1 MEESAPTTESSPS
14 ILTDGAPSAEPSAGP
29 SSLLDGSLGVQTS
42 NPLAF
47 DPGILPDDLR
57 GEPSLQSFD
66 SVDKLAKS
74 YVHARKMIGADPD
87 QMLQLP
93 KEDDAEGWDSVY
105 ERLGRPNAPDGY
117 DFELGDGEQ
126 SDEVADFKNVA
137 HQLGLTND
145 QARNILGIYN
155 QISQNDMA
163 QEDEQFEQMNVE
175 YLQDIQ
181 SEWGDSF
188 NKNAELAR
196 RAFTDFASEELMDVL
211 RETGLSN
218 HPEML
223 KTFARIGQV
232 LSEDNVLPGTR
243 GAIGSM
249 TPVHAQE
256 SIDSKMA
263 DKEFRSAY
271 LDGTHPNHDRAVQ
284 EMQRLHNALA

>member
-14 ILTDGAPSAEPSAGP
+14 ILTDGPQSAGTA
-29 SSLLDGSLGVQTS
+29 SGHVLDGAHATEQAS
-42 NPLAF
+42 PLAF
-47 DPGILPDDLR
+47 DPGSLPDELK

-175 YLQDIQ
+175 YLQNIQ
-181 SEWGDSF
+181 KEWGDDF
-188 NKNAELAR
+188 NKNSELAR
-196 RAFTDFASEELMDVL
+196 RAFQNFASEELMDVMK
-211 RETGLSN
+211 ETGLSN

>member
-14 ILTDGAPSAEPSAGP
+14 ILTDGPPSAEPSAGQ

-47 DPGILPDDLR
+47 DPGNLPDDLR

-87 QMLQLP
+87 NMLQLP
-93 KEDDAEGWDSVY
+93 KEDDAEGWDAVY

-126 SDEVADFKNVA
+126 SDDVSDFKNVA

-145 QARNILGIYN
+145 QAKAMLGIYN
-155 QISQNDMA
+155 QISENDLA

-181 SEWGDSF
+181 KEWGDSF

-223 KTFARIGQV
+223 KTFSRIGQV
-232 LSEDNVLPGTR
+232 LSESNVLPGTR
-243 GAIGSM
+243 SAIGGM

-271 LDGTHPNHDRAVQ
+271 LDGTHPNHDQAVR

>member
-14 ILTDGAPSAEPSAGP
+14 ILTDGAPSAEPSAGQ

>member
-14 ILTDGAPSAEPSAGP
+14 ILTDGPQSAGTA
-29 SSLLDGSLGVQTS
+29 SGHVLDGSHATEQT

-47 DPGILPDDLR
+47 DPGSLPDELR

-117 DFELGDGEQ
+117 DFDLGDGEQ

-155 QISQNDMA
+155 QINESQVAD
-163 QEDEQFEQMNVE
+163 EDAQFEQMNVE

-181 SEWGDSF
+181 NEWGDSF

-243 GAIGSM
+243 GAIGGM

-284 EMQRLHNALA
+284 EIQRLHNALA

>member
-1 MEESAPTTESSPS
+1 M
-14 ILTDGAPSAEPSAGP
+14 
-29 SSLLDGSLGVQTS
+29 
-42 NPLAF
+42 
-47 DPGILPDDLR
+47 PDELK

-74 YVHARKMIGADPD
+74 YVHARKMIGADPA

-256 SIDSKMA
+256 SIDSKMS

-271 LDGTHPNHDRAVQ
+271 LDGAHPNHAQAVQ

>member
-14 ILTDGAPSAEPSAGP
+14 ILTDGPQSAG
-29 SSLLDGSLGVQTS
+29 SASGHVLDGSHATEQAS
-42 NPLAF
+42 PLAF
-47 DPGILPDDLR
+47 DPGSLPDELR

-93 KEDDAEGWDSVY
+93 KEDDAEGWNSVY

-137 HQLGLTND
+137 HELGLTND

-243 GAIGSM
+243 GAIGGM

-271 LDGTHPNHDRAVQ
+271 LDGTHPNHAQAVK

>member
-1 MEESAPTTESSPS
+1 MEESAPTAESSPS
-14 ILTDGAPSAEPSAGP
+14 ILTDGPPSAGN
-29 SSLLDGSLGVQTS
+29 STGSVLDGSHVGEQA

-47 DPGILPDDLR
+47 DPGSLPDELR

-93 KEDDAEGWDSVY
+93 KEDDAEGWNSVY

-137 HQLGLTND
+137 HELGLTND

-243 GAIGSM
+243 GAIGGM

>member
-14 ILTDGAPSAEPSAGP
+14 ILTDGAPSAEPSAGQ

-47 DPGILPDDLR
+47 DPGNLPDDLK

-87 QMLQLP
+87 KMLQLP
-93 KEDDAEGWDSVY
+93 KEDDAEGWDAVY

-126 SDEVADFKNVA
+126 SDEVSDFKNVA

-145 QARNILGIYN
+145 QAKAMLGIYN
-155 QISQNDMA
+155 QISENDLA

-181 SEWGDSF
+181 KEWGDSF

-223 KTFARIGQV
+223 KTFSRIGQV
-232 LSEDNVLPGTR
+232 LSESNVLPGTR
-243 GAIGSM
+243 SAIGGMS
-249 TPVHAQE
+249 PVHAEE
-256 SIDSKMA
+256 SINSKMA
-263 DKEFRSAY
+263 DKDFRSAY
-271 LDGTHPNHDRAVQ
+271 LDGSHPNHDQAVQ
-284 EMQRLHNALA
+284 EMMRLHNALG